1 MPGEGS
7 KKALPMISEL
17 EFKSL
22 SAQGYNRIPLLAE
35 AFADLETPLSLYLK
49 LAFSSNG
56 GKHSFLLE
64 SVVGGERFGR
74 YSFIGLPART
84 LVRASGF
91 GDAATT
97 EVVTE
102 GVVVET
108 SKLNPLD
115 FIAQYQQRFKV
126 ALRPGLP
133 RFCGGLAGY
142 FGYDAVRYIEK
153 KLEKSC
159 PPDTLG
165 CPDILL
171 LQCEELAVIDNLSGK
186 LYLIVYADPKQPEA
200 YSNAKR
206 RLRELKEK
214 LKYSV
219 SAPVVKPS
227 QSYPAERDFA
237 KADYIKAV
245 ERAKELIEQGDFMQ
259 VQVGQRIKKRY
270 TESPL
275 SLYRA
280 LRSLNPSPY
289 MYYYHFGDFHVVGA
303 SPEIL
308 VRQESVE
315 AAAAPGRPKQGTAPS
330 GGSAVHEVTSVGA
343 TFQQKITIRPLAGT
357 RPRGA
362 TPEIDKQV
370 EQELINDPKERAEHV
385 MLIDLARNDIGRIA
399 QTGSVKVTDAF
410 QVERYSHV
418 MHIVS
423 NVEGILINGPDGNKL
438 GNMAVL
444 KATFP
449 AGTLTGAPKV
459 HAMELIDQLEITKRG
474 IYGGACGYLSFA
486 GDMDVAIAIRTGI
499 IKGGMLYVQAAAGVV
514 ADSVPE
520 LEWRETEAK
529 ARALLRAAE
538 LVEEGLE

>member
-1 MPGEGS
+1 V
-7 KKALPMISEL
+7 ITEL

-22 SAQGYNRIPLLAE
+22 AQQGFNRIPLMLE

-49 LAFSSNG
+49 LAHHKDG
-56 GKHSFLLE
+56 GQYSFLLE

-74 YSFIGLPART
+74 YSFIGLPAQTFLQAR
-84 LVRASGF
+84 GF
-91 GDAATT
+91 GNGAHT
-97 EVVTE
+97 EVVTD
-102 GVVVET
+102 GLVVET
-108 SKLNPLD
+108 ASGNPLD
-115 FIAQYQQRFKV
+115 FIEQYQKRFKV
-126 ALRPGLP
+126 ALRPGMP

-153 KLEKSC
+153 KLENSC

-165 CPDILL
+165 TPDILL

-186 LYLIVYADPKQPEA
+186 LYLMVYADPGTPEA
-200 YSNAKR
+200 YSKAKK
-206 RLRELKEK
+206 RLRELKEQ

-219 SAPVVKPS
+219 SAPVVSSTQTYPS
-227 QSYPAERDFA
+227 ERDF
-237 KADYIKAV
+237 KKEDYLKAV
-245 ERAKELIEQGDFMQ
+245 LEAKELIAAGDFMQ

-289 MYYYHFGDFHVVGA
+289 MYFYNFGDFHVVGA

-308 VRQESVE
+308 VRQEQTEEGV
-315 AAAAPGRPKQGTAPS
+315 K
-330 GGSAVHEVTSVGA
+330 V
-343 TFQQKITIRPLAGT
+343 TIRPLAGT

-362 TPEIDKQV
+362 TPEKDKAA
-370 EQELINDPKERAEHV
+370 ELELVNDPKERAEHV

-399 QTGSVKVTDAF
+399 KIGSVKVTEAF
-410 QVERYSHV
+410 AIERYSHV

-423 NVEGILINGPDGNKL
+423 NVEGILNEGMT
-438 GNMAVL
+438 NMDVL

-459 HAMELIDQLEITKRG
+459 HAMELIDKLEPTKRG
-474 IYGGACGYLSFA
+474 VYGGACGYLSYA
-486 GDMDVAIAIRTGI
+486 GDMDVAIAIRTGV
-499 IKGGMLYVQAAAGVV
+499 IKDQVLYVQAAAGVV

-520 LEWRETEAK
+520 LEWKETEHK
-529 ARALLRAAE
+529 ARALLRASE

>member
-1 MPGEGS
+1 
-7 KKALPMISEL
+7 MISEP
-17 EFKSL
+17 EFQAL
-22 SAQGYNRIPLLAE
+22 SIQGYNRIPLMAQ

-49 LAFSSNG
+49 LAGRKSQN
-56 GKHSFLLE
+56 SFLLE

-84 LVRASGF
+84 WLRASGF
-91 GDAATT
+91 GADAKT
-97 EVVTE
+97 EVVTD
-102 GVVVET
+102 GMVVET
-108 SKLNPLD
+108 AHGNPLD
-115 FIAQYQQRFKV
+115 FIANYQKRFKV
-126 ALRPGLP
+126 AVRPGMP

-153 KLEKSC
+153 KLEKTC
-159 PPDTLG
+159 PPDELG

-186 LYLIVYADPKQPEA
+186 LYLIVYADPSQPEA
-200 YSNAKR
+200 YSRGKL
-206 RLRELKEK
+206 RLRELKSR
-214 LKYSV
+214 LAQTVTMPPVQPSV
-219 SAPVVKPS
+219 NYPV
-227 QSYPAERDFA
+227 QRDFA
-237 KADYIKAV
+237 KADYLAAV
-245 ERAKELIEQGDFMQ
+245 ERAKELIAAGDFMQ
-259 VQVGQRIKKRY
+259 VQVGQRLKKRY

-275 SLYRA
+275 NLYRA

-289 MYYYHFGDFHVVGA
+289 MYYYDFGEFQVVGS

-308 VRQESVE
+308 VRQEQVSN
-315 AAAAPGRPKQGTAPS
+315 GK
-330 GGSAVHEVTSVGA
+330 
-343 TFQQKITIRPLAGT
+343 KITIRPLAGT

-362 TPEIDKQV
+362 TPELDKAA
-370 EQELINDPKERAEHV
+370 EIELVNDPKERAEHV

-399 QTGSVKVTDAF
+399 QIGSVKVTDEF
-410 QVERYSHV
+410 CIERYSHV

-423 NVEGILINGPDGNKL
+423 NVEGTLLDG
-438 GNMAVL
+438 MDSMDVL

-459 HAMELIDQLEITKRG
+459 HAMELIDQLEPIKRG
-474 IYGGACGYLSFA
+474 IYGGACGYLSYA

-499 IKGGMLYVQAAAGVV
+499 VKNEMLYVQAAAGVV

-520 LEWRETEAK
+520 LEWKETEAK

>member
-1 MPGEGS
+1 
-7 KKALPMISEL
+7 MITEL

-22 SAQGYNRIPLLAE
+22 TQQGYNRIPLMAE

-49 LAFSSNG
+49 LAHG
-56 GKHSFLLE
+56 RGDGAHSFLLE

-84 LVRASGF
+84 LLRASGF
-91 GDAATT
+91 GADAKT
-97 EVVTE
+97 EVVRD
-102 GVVVET
+102 GAVVET
-108 SKLNPLD
+108 NHGNPLD
-115 FIAQYQQRFKV
+115 FIAAYQQRFKV

-153 KLEKSC
+153 KLENSC

-165 CPDILL
+165 TPDILL

-186 LYLIVYADPKQPEA
+186 LYLIVYADPAQPEA
-200 YSNAKR
+200 YANAKK
-206 RLRELKEK
+206 RLRELKEA

-219 SAPVVKPS
+219 AAPQVKAS
-227 QSYPAERDFA
+227 QSHPAERSFA
-237 KADYIKAV
+237 KADYLSAV
-245 ERAKELIEQGDFMQ
+245 DRAKELIAAGDFMQ
-259 VQVGQRIKKRY
+259 VQVGQRISKRY

-308 VRQESVE
+308 VRQEKTEDGEKV
-315 AAAAPGRPKQGTAPS
+315 
-330 GGSAVHEVTSVGA
+330 
-343 TFQQKITIRPLAGT
+343 IIRPLAGT

-362 TPEIDKQV
+362 TPEKDKAT
-370 EQELINDPKERAEHV
+370 EAELLADPKERAEHV

-399 QTGSVKVTDAF
+399 KIGSVKVTEAF
-410 QVERYSHV
+410 VVERYSHV

-423 NVEGILINGPDGNKL
+423 NVEGVLNDGMT
-438 GNMAVL
+438 NMDVL

-459 HAMELIDQLEITKRG
+459 HAMELIDQLEPVKRG
-474 IYGGACGYLSFA
+474 IYGGACGYLSYA
-486 GDMDVAIAIRTGI
+486 GDMDVAIAIRTAI
-499 IKGGMLYVQAAAGVV
+499 IKDQTLHVQAAAGVV

-520 LEWRETEAK
+520 MEWRETEHK

>member
-1 MPGEGS
+1 
-7 KKALPMISEL
+7 LITEL

-22 SAQGYNRIPLLAE
+22 GTQGYNRIPLIAE

-49 LAFSSNG
+49 LAHAKGG

-84 LVRASGF
+84 LLRCSGF
-91 GDAATT
+91 GADARS
-97 EVVTE
+97 EVVTD
-102 GVVVET
+102 GHVVET
-108 SKLNPLD
+108 ARGNPLD
-115 FIAQYQQRFKV
+115 FIAAYQQRFKV

-142 FGYDAVRYIEK
+142 FGYDTVRHIER
-153 KLEKSC
+153 KLEQSC
-159 PPDTLG
+159 PADTLG

-186 LYLIVYADPKQPEA
+186 LYLIVYADPGQPEA
-200 YSNAKR
+200 FANGKR
-206 RLRELKEK
+206 RLRELREQ

-219 SAPVVKPS
+219 SAPVIRQTQTFPV
-227 QSYPAERDFA
+227 EREFA
-237 KADYIKAV
+237 KADYLKAV
-245 ERAKELIEQGDFMQ
+245 ERAKELIAAGDFMQ

-270 TESPL
+270 AESPL

-308 VRQESVE
+308 VRQEQTPE
-315 AAAAPGRPKQGTAPS
+315 G
-330 GGSAVHEVTSVGA
+330 
-343 TFQQKITIRPLAGT
+343 QKVTIRPLAGT
-357 RPRGA
+357 RPRA
-362 TPEIDKQV
+362 STPEADKAV
-370 EQELINDPKERAEHV
+370 EQELVNDPKERAEHV

-399 QTGSVKVTDAF
+399 KTGTVKVTEAF
-410 QVERYSHV
+410 AVERYSHV

-423 NVEGILINGPDGNKL
+423 NVEGILNEGMTSID
-438 GNMAVL
+438 VL

-449 AGTLTGAPKV
+449 AGTLTGAPKI
-459 HAMELIDQLEITKRG
+459 HAMELIDQLEPSKRG
-474 IYGGACGYLSFA
+474 LYGGACGYLSYA

-499 IKGGMLYVQAAAGVV
+499 VKDQMLYVQAAAGVV

-520 LEWRETEAK
+520 LEWKETEAK
-529 ARALLRAAE
+529 ARALLRASE

>member
-1 MPGEGS
+1 
-7 KKALPMISEL
+7 MITEL

-22 SAQGYNRIPLLAE
+22 ASQGYNRIPLMVE

-49 LAFSSNG
+49 LAHSKDG
-56 GKHSFLLE
+56 GKFSFLLE

-91 GDAATT
+91 GSDVTT
-97 EVVTE
+97 EVVTD

-108 SKLNPLD
+108 SRQNPLD
-115 FIAQYQQRFKV
+115 FISDYQERFKV

-153 KLEKSC
+153 KLEQSC

-186 LYLIVYADPKQPEA
+186 LYLIVYADPALPEA
-200 YSNAKR
+200 YANAKK
-206 RLRELKEK
+206 RLKGLKEQ

-227 QSYPAERDFA
+227 QAFPAERDFA
-237 KADYIKAV
+237 KADYIAAV
-245 ERAKELIEQGDFMQ
+245 ERAKRLIEGGDFMQ

-308 VRQESVE
+308 VRQEQM
-315 AAAAPGRPKQGTAPS
+315 ADG
-330 GGSAVHEVTSVGA
+330 
-343 TFQQKITIRPLAGT
+343 QKVTIRPLAGT
-357 RPRGA
+357 RPRA
-362 TPEIDKQV
+362 SSPEADKAA
-370 EQELINDPKERAEHV
+370 EHELVNDPKERAEHV

-399 QTGSVKVTDAF
+399 KTGSVKVTEAF
-410 QVERYSHV
+410 AVERYSHV

-423 NVEGILINGPDGNKL
+423 NVEGDLLDGMS
-438 GNMAVL
+438 GMDVL

-449 AGTLTGAPKV
+449 AGTLSGAPKV
-459 HAMELIDQLEITKRG
+459 HAMELIDQLEPTKRG
-474 IYGGACGYLSFA
+474 LYGGACGYLSYS
-486 GDMDVAIAIRTGI
+486 GDMDVAITIRTGI
-499 IKGGMLYVQAAAGVV
+499 IKDQVLYVQAAAGVV

-520 LEWRETEAK
+520 LEWKETEAK
-529 ARALLRAAE
+529 ARALLRASE

>member
-1 MPGEGS
+1 MNAAAPAAELVE
-7 KKALPMISEL
+7 ALPLITEL

-22 SAQGYNRIPLLAE
+22 ALQGYNRIPLIAE

-49 LAFSSNG
+49 LAHARDG
-56 GKHSFLLE
+56 GKYSFLLE

-84 LVRASGF
+84 LLRASGF
-91 GDAATT
+91 GAQAMT
-97 EVVTE
+97 EVVKD
-102 GVVVET
+102 GLVIET
-108 SKLNPLD
+108 DRGNPLD
-115 FIAQYQQRFKV
+115 FIEAYQKRFKV

-142 FGYDAVRYIEK
+142 FGYDTVRYIEK
-153 KLEKSC
+153 KLENSC

-186 LYLIVYADPKQPEA
+186 LYLIVYADPAQGEA
-200 YSNAKR
+200 FANAKK
-206 RLRELKEK
+206 RLRELREL

-219 SAPVVKPS
+219 SAPQVK
-227 QSYPAERDFA
+227 QTQTFPAERDFA
-237 KADYIKAV
+237 KADYIAAA
-245 ERAKELIEQGDFMQ
+245 ERAKGLIEAGDFMQ

-308 VRQESVE
+308 VRQEQTPE
-315 AAAAPGRPKQGTAPS
+315 G
-330 GGSAVHEVTSVGA
+330 
-343 TFQQKITIRPLAGT
+343 QKVTIRPLAGT
-357 RPRGA
+357 RPRGN
-362 TPEIDKQV
+362 TPELDKAV
-370 EQELINDPKERAEHV
+370 EKELLDDPKERAEHV

-399 QTGSVKVTDAF
+399 KTGTVKVTEAF
-410 QVERYSHV
+410 AVERYSHV

-423 NVEGILINGPDGNKL
+423 NVEGILLDG
-438 GNMAVL
+438 MTSIDVL

-459 HAMELIDQLEITKRG
+459 HAMELIDQFEPTKRG
-474 IYGGACGYLSFA
+474 IYGGACGYLSYA

-499 IKGGMLYVQAAAGVV
+499 VKDQVLYVQAAAGVV

-520 LEWRETEAK
+520 MEWRETEAK
-529 ARALLRAAE
+529 ARALLRASE

>member
-1 MPGEGS
+1 
-7 KKALPMISEL
+7 MISEL
-17 EFKSL
+17 EFRSL
-22 SAQGYNRIPLLAE
+22 ASQGYNRIPLLVE

-49 LAFSSNG
+49 LAFSKDG
-56 GKHSFLLE
+56 GQHSFLLE

-84 LVRASGF
+84 FIRASGF
-91 GDAATT
+91 GAQQLT

-102 GVVVET
+102 GQVVE
-108 SKLNPLD
+108 SSRDNPLD
-115 FIAQYQQRFKV
+115 FIAAYQQRFKV
-126 ALRPGLP
+126 ALRPGMP

-142 FGYDAVRYIEK
+142 FGYDTVRYIEK
-153 KLEKSC
+153 KLVASC
-159 PPDTLG
+159 PPDSLG
-165 CPDILL
+165 CPDIVL

-186 LYLIVYADPKQPEA
+186 LYLMVYADPAQPEA
-200 YSNAKR
+200 YANAKK
-206 RLRELKEK
+206 RLRGLKDQ
-214 LKYSV
+214 LQYSV
-219 SAPVVKPS
+219 SAPLVRPS
-227 QSYPAERDFA
+227 QGYPAEREFA
-237 KADYIKAV
+237 KADYLRAV
-245 ERAKELIEQGDFMQ
+245 ERAQELIEAGDFMQ

-308 VRQESVE
+308 VRQESTE
-315 AAAAPGRPKQGTAPS
+315 EGT
-330 GGSAVHEVTSVGA
+330 
-343 TFQQKITIRPLAGT
+343 KITIRPLAGT

-362 TPEIDKQV
+362 TPDKDKLA
-370 EQELINDPKERAEHV
+370 EQELLADPKERAEHV
-385 MLIDLARNDIGRIA
+385 MLIDLARNDIGRVA
-399 QTGSVKVTDAF
+399 QVGSVKVTEAF
-410 QVERYSHV
+410 AVERYSHV

-423 NVEGILINGPDGNKL
+423 NVEGVLKPGMS
-438 GNMAVL
+438 NMDVL

-459 HAMELIDQLEITKRG
+459 HAMELIDQLEPSKRG
-474 IYGGACGYLSFA
+474 LYGGACGYLSYA

-499 IKGGMLYVQAAAGVV
+499 IKDQVLYVQAAAGVV

-520 LEWRETEAK
+520 LEWKETEAK
-529 ARALLRAAE
+529 ARALLRASE